1 VARQNRP
8 GFRDLAG
15 GGARGRMADG
25 IAGIAGDAVTSGEEN
40 AHYGPDMFCDL
51 AVPAAVLGHRR
62 GGRGTAML
70 GLLGI

>member
-1 VARQNRP
+1 
-8 GFRDLAG
+8 
-15 GGARGRMADG
+15 MADG
-25 IAGIAGDAVTSGEEN
+25 TAGIAGSGVAPGRES
-40 AHYGPDMFCDL
+40 AHCGPGVFCGL